1 MSPLQ
6 TLGRTILTGL
16 LLAGGSAYG
25 WGGAGHRAV
34 ADLPSRLLT
43 SKAAASVAFL
53 LKDDLGADGLP
64 SGRTTLA
71 DVSSWADEYRSTG
84 AGRRTASW
92 HYENIEVCGEE
103 PASGRCP
110 GGNCITSKITQMVA
124 VLKDQEATY
133 RSRNEALK
141 WIVHLVGDIHQP
153 LHAANNHDKGGNEVA
168 VSFSGGGRGRSVSLN
183 LHALWDTNLVER
195 LMREEG
201 SQAAFSATPVL
212 DSDRRTW
219 EEGTV
224 VDWLNESHALAASEV
239 YGRLPGGLSCNKALA
254 VPLQIGDDYYR
265 GASQVISIQL
275 QRSGVRLAKILNDAF
290 E

>member
-1 MSPLQ
+1 MTRFEKS
-6 TLGRTILTGL
+6 
-16 LLAGGSAYG
+16 LA
-25 WGGAGHRAV
+25 
-34 ADLPSRLLT
+34 
-43 SKAAASVAFL
+43 
-53 LKDDLGADGLP
+53 
-64 SGRTTLA
+64 
-71 DVSSWADEYRSTG
+71 
-84 AGRRTASW
+84 
-92 HYENIEVCGEE
+92 C
-103 PASGRCP
+103 
-110 GGNCITSKITQMVA
+110 
-124 VLKDQEATY
+124 
-133 RSRNEALK
+133 
-141 WIVHLVGDIHQP
+141 
-153 LHAANNHDKGGNEVA
+153 
-168 VSFSGGGRGRSVSLN
+168 VSLN

-265 GASQVISIQL
+265 GASQVISVQL